1 VFKLSLYLH
10 IVSAM
15 FWIGGMLFIT
25 LIIAPFLATIEDRR
39 QRSAIYQVVGKK
51 FRFIAWIAIIIM
63 LVTGPVNLYYI
74 GVTPG
79 MLFDGDFARSSF
91 GMAIWL
97 KIFVIILLLISSI
110 AHDFWLGPKA
120 RNSPNF
126 SKIAKIMG
134 RSNLLLALIIALL
147 AVFIRAGGL

>member
-1 VFKLSLYLH
+1 MFKISLFLH

-25 LIIAPFLATIEDRR
+25 LVIAPYLSTIEDPR

-51 FRFIAWIAIIIM
+51 FRFLAWIVIAIM
-63 LVTGPVNLYYI
+63 LVTGPINLYYL

-79 MLFDGDFARSSF
+79 MLFDPAFAATSY
-91 GMAIWL
+91 GLVIWL
-97 KIFVIILLLISSI
+97 KIAVIILLLISSI

-120 RNSPNF
+120 RNSRNF

-147 AVFIRAGGL
+147 AVLIRAGGV

>member
-1 VFKLSLYLH
+1 MFKVSLFLH
-10 IVSAM
+10 IISAM

-25 LIIAPFLATIEDRR
+25 LVIAPYLSTIEDRK

-51 FRFIAWIAIIIM
+51 FRFYAWIVIVIM
-63 LVTGPVNLYYI
+63 LVTGPVNLYYL
-74 GVTPG
+74 GVTPS
-79 MLFDGDFARSSF
+79 MLFDPEFASSSY
-91 GMAIWL
+91 GIAIWL
-97 KIFVIILLLISSI
+97 KIFVIILLLISSL

-147 AVFIRAGGL
+147 AVFVRAGGY

>member
-1 VFKLSLYLH
+1 MFKLSLYLH
-10 IVSAM
+10 IISAM

-25 LIIAPFLATIEDRR
+25 LVIAPYLSTIEDRR

-51 FRFIAWIAIIIM
+51 FRSIAWIAIIIM
-63 LVTGPVNLYYI
+63 LVTGPINLYYI
-74 GVTPG
+74 GVTPSV
-79 MLFDGDFARSSF
+79 LFDIDFARSSF

-97 KIFVIILLLISSI
+97 KILVIILLLISSL